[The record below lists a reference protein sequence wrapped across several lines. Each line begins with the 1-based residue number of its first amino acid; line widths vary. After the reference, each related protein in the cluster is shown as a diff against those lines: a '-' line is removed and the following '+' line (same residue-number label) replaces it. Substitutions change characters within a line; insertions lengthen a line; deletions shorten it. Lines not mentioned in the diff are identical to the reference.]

1 MIQGKANT
9 ALTIGRLQTV
19 KLSIGICAHNEEA
32 NIEQVIYRVLEQTKT
47 VGDYEVVVVA
57 SGCTDRTVE
66 IVKDIAEKEPEISL
80 IVEGKRK
87 GKANALNLLFQNLHG
102 EVYVQIDA
110 DAIPAPGAINILL
123 DRLEDSRVGA
133 ASALPTLTNSRSA
146 AAKINETLWGLH
158 NLTQLVLNRE
168 GRTGHL
174 SGQLFAIRR
183 SLCYA
188 IPKDVV
194 NDDAFLA
201 LRSTGMGY
209 NLIFEPRAIV
219 FVNPANTFRDLLI
232 QRTRIVYGHFM
243 LRRLTG
249 RLPRVFETCTAK
261 EKVLILSIWV
271 KGRKKEIP
279 RLFVLASLELI
290 AHVLARTDLRN
301 SNSGNPHTSWAVAT
315 TTKRRLTSS
324 RTLQNNLSFIKASG
338 RADTLETRLR

>member
-1 MIQGKANT
+1 MV
-9 ALTIGRLQTV
+9 GRLQTS

-32 NIEQVIYRVLEQTKT
+32 NIGQIIYKVLEQIKT
-47 VGDYEVVVVA
+47 LEDYEIVVVA

-66 IVKDIAEKEPEISL
+66 IVKDIAEKETRVSL
-80 IVEGKRK
+80 IVQGERK
-87 GKANALNLLFQNLHG
+87 GKASALNLLFRNLHG
-102 EVYVQIDA
+102 EVYVQVDA
-110 DAIPAPGAINILL
+110 DAIPAAGAINILL
-123 DRLEDSRVGA
+123 GKLEDARVGA
-133 ASALPTLTNSRSA
+133 ASAMPTLTNSESA
-146 AAKINETLWGLH
+146 AAKINETLWNLH

-188 IPKDVV
+188 MPKNVV

-201 LRSTGMGY
+201 LRSTRMGY

-243 LRRLTG
+243 IRRLTG

-279 RLFVLASLELI
+279 RLIVLASLELI

-301 SNSGNPHTSWAVAT
+301 SNSGNPHISWTVAT

-324 RTLQNNLSFIKASG
+324 RSLQNNSSFIKPSG
-338 RADTLETRLR
+338 ALHSGLR